1 LQHQK
6 WEQHNLQGKVTEIA
20 TDIVVEKAIM
30 PNASVTVHQ
39 KCENQS
45 G

>member
-30 PNASVTVHQ
+30 PNASVTKVSV
-39 KCENQS
+39 KRLEI
-45 G
+45 